1 MSSVRYLLDEHIDPR
16 LRTQL
21 IRQAPDPVVW
31 IIGDPGAPKRGTL
44 DADILLWCEANGFTL
59 VTSNRRSMPVHLQ
72 AHLAA
77 GRHVPGILVLPPD
90 MTMGTVLE
98 QLLLIWG
105 ASESEEYQDLL
116 LYLPLTG

>member
-1 MSSVRYLLDEHIDPR
+1 LLDEHVDPK

-21 IRQAPDPVVW
+21 IRQASDLVVW
-31 IIGDPGAPKRGTL
+31 MIGDPGAPKRGTP
-44 DADILLWCEANGFTL
+44 DPDILLWCEVNGFTL
-59 VTSNRRSMPVHLQ
+59 VTSNRRSMPGHLQ
-72 AHLAA
+72 AHLVA

-90 MTMGTVLE
+90 MTIGAVLE

-105 ASESEEYQDLL
+105 ASEAEEYRDLL

>member
-1 MSSVRYLLDEHIDPR
+1 MSAVRYLLDENVNPI
-16 LRTQL
+16 LRAQL
-21 IRQAPDPVVW
+21 IRQAPDLVVW

-44 DADILLWCEANGFTL
+44 DPDILFWCEANGFML

-72 AHLAA
+72 DHLAT
-77 GRHVPGILVLPPD
+77 GHHIPGILVLPPS
-90 MTMGTVLE
+90 MTMGAVLQ

-105 ASESEEYQDLL
+105 ASEAEEYQDLL